1 MVIIKVTPCKI
12 CGSLVVGHPDEPLDG
27 FACSKCGHV
36 FREKSGLA
44 LPGKSIVRQALAHA
58 ESEMGRDNTVVD
70 KPGSCVD
77 LRGK

>member
-1 MVIIKVTPCKI
+1 
-12 CGSLVVGHPDEPLDG
+12 
-27 FACSKCGHV
+27 
-36 FREKSGLA
+36 